1 MKNKIML
8 LVLVA
13 MALISGCATKTDAKL
28 VDSKEIK
35 ISRNVLEMNLL
46 TGEVVQHE
54 VSPKAANKK

>member
-1 MKNKIML
+1 
-8 LVLVA
+8 